1 MAQRLTLFLERVL
14 LAEVSG
20 KVVIFIDEID
30 TTLSLPFADDFFA
43 VIRHLYNARV
53 QVPEFRRLSFV
64 LLGVATPN
72 DLIKDPSRTPFN
84 IGQSVEL
91 TDFTIEEAAPLANG
105 LSLPPDRAREVL
117 GWILDWTG
125 GHPYLTQRLCR
136 TIAEMNEDTW
146 TRSKVDDVVT
156 DIFLNQKKTDH
167 NLRFVADMLTV
178 RAPNLTRVL
187 KTYREIYRDRAVP
200 DDHVSSV
207 KSHLKLSGVVISE
220 QGILRLRN
228 AIYRKAFDEN
238 WIEKHLPTDQRL
250 AIFASVMVLLSIFV
264 TVFTT
269 VFDNMSGIRYIGIA
283 SSIVTLIFSILAM
296 VLGIRA
302 IRNI

>member
-1 MAQRLTLFLERVL
+1 
-14 LAEVSG
+14 
-20 KVVIFIDEID
+20 
-30 TTLSLPFADDFFA
+30 
-43 VIRHLYNARV
+43 
-53 QVPEFRRLSFV
+53 
-64 LLGVATPN
+64 
-72 DLIKDPSRTPFN
+72 
-84 IGQSVEL
+84 
-91 TDFTIEEAAPLANG
+91 
-105 LSLPPDRAREVL
+105 
-117 GWILDWTG
+117 
-125 GHPYLTQRLCR
+125 
-136 TIAEMNEDTW
+136 MNEDTW